1 MLAKLR
7 RVIIAARFLPATPGQ
22 PAYAE
27 IRAVHQAWASA
38 SHDLAKI
45 KAAAAPP
52 PIEGCAARLRQERRA
67 GSGLPLPRRGT
78 PCDTGSRSLPAM
90 VI

>member
-27 IRAVHQAWASA
+27 TRAVHQAWASA
-38 SHDLAKI
+38 SHDLA
-45 KAAAAPP
+45 A
-52 PIEGCAARLRQERRA
+52 
-67 GSGLPLPRRGT
+67 
-78 PCDTGSRSLPAM
+78 
-90 VI
+90 